1 MKTYTQQE
9 VRQRAEHILNMPASL
24 RYGTINEIQD
34 MADGG
39 KPVVIAAPD
48 SPASEALRE
57 IAENVMESAGGKSV
71 SLPVI
76 TG

>member
-9 VRQRAEHILNMPASL
+9 VKQRAERILSMPAGL

-39 KPVVIAAPD
+39 NAEGIREQYYPGKPD
-48 SPASEALRE
+48 SFFRE
-57 IAENVMESAGGKSV
+57 VLLIVEEGER
-71 SLPVI
+71 
-76 TG
+76 

>member
-9 VRQRAEHILNMPASL
+9 VKQRAEHILNMPAGL

-39 KPVVIAAPD
+39 NAEGIREQYYPGKPD
-48 SPASEALRE
+48 SFFRE
-57 IAENVMESAGGKSV
+57 VLLIVEEGER
-71 SLPVI
+71 
-76 TG
+76 